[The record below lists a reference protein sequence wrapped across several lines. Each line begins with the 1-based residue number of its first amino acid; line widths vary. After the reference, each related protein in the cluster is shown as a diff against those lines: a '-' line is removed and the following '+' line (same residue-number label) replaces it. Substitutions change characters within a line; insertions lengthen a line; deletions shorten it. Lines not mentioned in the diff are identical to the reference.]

1 MQLGQFIKSN
11 PKTILTLFGISITVY
26 FMLTY
31 KLDIR
36 AITIITLL
44 LGYIT
49 NVFVGL
55 TTLVGLVPVI
65 GPLIVKVFT
74 IPFFW
79 LLNGMGYFNPHA
91 TSNFIMGLMEY
102 VRFFFKYMLRTQ
114 PFLIWSWFWG
124 AMVTLFLTFSHFI
137 RPPMKDPLKIEE
149 RTAEVAKASQVSPDV
164 VRKLEA
170 VSVASACSNPIRIIR
185 ELWLDRALLFLGML
199 YFGFQFMATIN
210 FRNYKFKA
218 KT

>member
-1 MQLGQFIKSN
+1 MLKLDQFIKSH
-11 PKTILTLFGISITVY
+11 PKTIFTLLGIGIIIY
-26 FMLTY
+26 LMLTY

-79 LLNGMGYFNPHA
+79 LLNGMGYF
-91 TSNFIMGLMEY
+91 TSAYAIKKGYGRDIMSHRLITIVLLSGIVLGY
-102 VRFFFKYMLRTQ
+102 ILGHLIPVR
-114 PFLIWSWFWG
+114 
-124 AMVTLFLTFSHFI
+124 
-137 RPPMKDPLKIEE
+137 
-149 RTAEVAKASQVSPDV
+149 
-164 VRKLEA
+164 
-170 VSVASACSNPIRIIR
+170 
-185 ELWLDRALLFLGML
+185 
-199 YFGFQFMATIN
+199 
-210 FRNYKFKA
+210 
-218 KT
+218 

>member
-1 MQLGQFIKSN
+1 MLKLGRFIKSN
-11 PKTILTLFGISITVY
+11 PKTIFILLGIGIIIY
-26 FMLTY
+26 LMLAY

-79 LLNGMGYFNPHA
+79 LLNGMGYF
-91 TSNFIMGLMEY
+91 TSAYAIKKGYGRDIMSHRLMIIVLLTGIVLGY
-102 VRFFFKYMLRTQ
+102 ILGHLIPVR
-114 PFLIWSWFWG
+114 
-124 AMVTLFLTFSHFI
+124 
-137 RPPMKDPLKIEE
+137 
-149 RTAEVAKASQVSPDV
+149 
-164 VRKLEA
+164 
-170 VSVASACSNPIRIIR
+170 
-185 ELWLDRALLFLGML
+185 
-199 YFGFQFMATIN
+199 
-210 FRNYKFKA
+210 
-218 KT
+218 

>member
-1 MQLGQFIKSN
+1 MLKLGQFIKSN
-11 PKTILTLFGISITVY
+11 PKTIFTLLGLGIIIY
-26 FMLTY
+26 LMLAY

-79 LLNGMGYFNPHA
+79 LLNGMGYF
-91 TSNFIMGLMEY
+91 TSAYAIKKGYGRDIMSHRLITTVLLTGIVLGY
-102 VRFFFKYMLRTQ
+102 ILGHLIPVR
-114 PFLIWSWFWG
+114 
-124 AMVTLFLTFSHFI
+124 
-137 RPPMKDPLKIEE
+137 
-149 RTAEVAKASQVSPDV
+149 
-164 VRKLEA
+164 
-170 VSVASACSNPIRIIR
+170 
-185 ELWLDRALLFLGML
+185 
-199 YFGFQFMATIN
+199 
-210 FRNYKFKA
+210 
-218 KT
+218 